1 MSSPS
6 QQSIKGKGK
15 TNLRPSKALGSE
27 FDEKPLWNHV
37 KVLSLPVRGGGNR
50 TWSCNYYNK
59 KVTGSYSIVKGHLL
73 KIPNQ
78 GVEACKSINN
88 DEFQALKKEHGH
100 SESKKAQEELNV
112 RKKEDYLSLPE
123 GSDLLQCKKRR
134 ASAPGVLE
142 NAFNVTQRDVAD
154 KQAARMFYA
163 SGLSFNLAR
172 CPHFRK
178 YSLTLANSKLSGYT
192 PPTFDRLRT
201 TLLAQEKA
209 HVNRKLQP
217 IKDTWK
223 KKAMSLC
230 SDGWSDRQ
238 RRPLI
243 NIMAASVGGAMFLK
257 AVDASGNIKD
267 ADYVANLFKPVIQ
280 EVGSQNVVQVITDNG
295 SNFKAARAI
304 IEGIYP
310 HIFWTPCVVHCLNLA
325 LKSICEP
332 SENSPQFAECKWIA
346 DLVSSVQNIRN
357 FIVNHG
363 MVLSIFNNYSELGL
377 LRVAETRFASSI
389 IMAKRMREVNDA
401 LEKMVMDPS
410 WRMHLKWDGKS
421 AIKIKARE
429 VKISIVSD
437 SWWADL
443 EYLLDFTEPIVEF
456 LRLADTDAPVLHL
469 IYDMWDTMIEK
480 VKSRIFGH
488 EKQDVLTGQSNFFDV
503 IHNILETRRNKSNNP
518 LH

>member
-1 MSSPS
+1 
-6 QQSIKGKGK
+6 
-15 TNLRPSKALGSE
+15 
-27 FDEKPLWNHV
+27 
-37 KVLSLPVRGGGNR
+37 
-50 TWSCNYYNK
+50 
-59 KVTGSYSIVKGHLL
+59 
-73 KIPNQ
+73 
-78 GVEACKSINN
+78 
-88 DEFQALKKEHGH
+88 
-100 SESKKAQEELNV
+100 
-112 RKKEDYLSLPE
+112 
-123 GSDLLQCKKRR
+123 
-134 ASAPGVLE
+134 
-142 NAFNVTQRDVAD
+142 
-154 KQAARMFYA
+154 MFYA
-163 SGLSFNLAR
+163 FGLSFNLAK

-192 PPTFDRLRT
+192 PPTFDRLQT

-209 HVNRKLQP
+209 HVNCKLQP
-217 IKDTWK
+217 IKNTWK
-223 KKAMSLC
+223 KKNMSLC

-243 NIMAASVGGAMFLK
+243 NIMVASVGGAMFLK

-267 ADYVANLFKPVIQ
+267 ADYVANLFKLVIQ
-280 EVGSQNVVQVITDNG
+280 EMGSQNVVQVITDNG
-295 SNFKAARAI
+295 NNFKAAGAI

-346 DLVSSVQNIRN
+346 NLVSSVQNIRN

-389 IMAKRMREVNDA
+389 IMVKRMREVKDA

-410 WRMHLKWDGKS
+410 WRMHLKWDRKS
-421 AIKIKARE
+421 AIEIKAKE

-437 SWWADL
+437 SWWADF

-456 LRLADTDAPVLHL
+456 LRLADTDAPILHL

-488 EKQDVLTGQSNFFDV
+488 EKQDLLTGQSNFFDV
-503 IHNILETRRNKSNNP
+503 IHNILETRWNKSNNP
-518 LH
+518 LHCMAHSLVPKYYTKAWIGGGSDGVPRLSPHEDQEVSLNRSKCFKRLFSNQDDLRKFISNMELFQVDLVTLMSLMLLMQNCMRNQFHGGLIMVLQHQCYQL